1 MTSASTRIDRTHD
14 ENIPLGI
21 GLMVLGMFMFSV
33 NDVLG
38 KWMVATYAVAQL
50 MLLRSVGAV
59 MVMTPVLGRPGHAEM
74 LRMPRPLLQAL
85 RVVLATAESLCFYTA
100 VVVLPLADAFTYY
113 LAGPIY
119 VTVLAVIFLG
129 EKVGWR
135 RWLAVLVGFVGVV
148 IALQPGAGAFG
159 WHALIA
165 FAGSL
170 FYAALMIL
178 TRVLRG
184 TSPTVMAASQVWGGV
199 LFGALAAPVDWVP
212 LASVGDALLLALIGV
227 IAVTAIVMVNRSLKL
242 APASVVVP
250 YQYTLILWAVVF
262 GYFVF
267 GGIPT
272 LPTMIGALL
281 IVASGLFIFFRENKV
296 TKVEP
301 DVVTGP

>member
-1 MTSASTRIDRTHD
+1 
-14 ENIPLGI
+14 
-21 GLMVLGMFMFSV
+21 
-33 NDVLG
+33 
-38 KWMVATYAVAQL
+38 
-50 MLLRSVGAV
+50 
-59 MVMTPVLGRPGHAEM
+59 
-74 LRMPRPLLQAL
+74 
-85 RVVLATAESLCFYTA
+85 
-100 VVVLPLADAFTYY
+100 
-113 LAGPIY
+113 GPIY

-267 GGIPT
+267 GSVPT